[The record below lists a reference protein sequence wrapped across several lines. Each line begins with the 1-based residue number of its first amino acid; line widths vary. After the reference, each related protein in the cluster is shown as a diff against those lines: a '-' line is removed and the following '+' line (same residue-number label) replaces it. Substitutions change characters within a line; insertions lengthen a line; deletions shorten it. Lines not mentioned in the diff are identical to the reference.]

1 MEFSPFLLAIFGM
14 LVPICI
20 LAIIFG
26 YQNKSEARFHDTLQ
40 RVIESGQTLDE
51 ELLSGMPGYK
61 KVMPRDDVRGGL
73 ITTAV
78 GLGLI
83 LLGYSALGSVIY
95 GAGYLVFCIGL
106 AVFGYGVYDKRN
118 DRALEQMD

>member
-1 MEFSPFLLAIFGM
+1 MAIFPLIISVLGL

-26 YQNKSEARFHDTLQ
+26 YQNRSEARFHETLQ

-51 ELLSGMPGYK
+51 ELLSGIPGYK
-61 KVMPRDDVRGGL
+61 KVMPRDDVRSGL

-83 LLGYSALGSVIY
+83 LLGYSALGSKVY

-106 AVFGYGVYDKRN
+106 AIFGYGVYMKQN
-118 DRALEQMD
+118 NPALEQMD